1 MAKKRVYQLARDYKI
16 SSEAMLSIIRELG
29 FEIKSHMSVVDD
41 QTVSSIEQKFQ
52 KEKEAVK
59 EEYARKE
66 KKLKE
71 REEKEEVVVP
81 FEPIRKTRET
91 KLRRKEQLKK
101 LEKKRLEVKKKLHF
115 LVEKPERKVDK
126 TEIEQSIKKTMASID
141 TSRRVKRYKRKLH
154 PDQEGQEVEPT
165 NVIRVSEYISVA
177 ELAKLMGVKP
187 TE

>member
-41 QTVSSIEQKFQ
+41 KTISSIEQKFQ

-101 LEKKRLEVKKKLHF
+101 LEKKRLEVKKKKLHF

-126 TEIEQSIKKTMASID
+126 VEIEQSIKKTMASID
-141 TSRRVKRYKRKLH
+141 TSRRVKRYKRKL
-154 PDQEGQEVEPT
+154 
-165 NVIRVSEYISVA
+165 
-177 ELAKLMGVKP
+177 
-187 TE
+187 